1 MINYKI
7 RFFKDLLTFLS
18 CIFFVGC
25 NNLMD
30 YNSIIEK
37 LSTEELLCASLL
49 EIEGVSFF
57 LGEPYTGSCLIY
69 NSDYTRKTQ
78 LESYVNGKVDGVVLG
93 FFPSGEVEFIGH
105 KKNGE
110 INGDYIKF
118 HENGEIAITGQF
130 KNGFYVGNFMF
141 YDINGENIE
150 KKKYNQFGILLNSK
164 TY

>member
-7 RFFKDLLTFLS
+7 RFFKNLLIFLS

-37 LSTEELLCASLL
+37 YSSEELLCASLL
-49 EIEGVSFF
+49 EIEGVNIF
-57 LGEPYTGSCLIY
+57 LGEPFTGSCLIY
-69 NSDYTRKTQ
+69 NSDYTRKTELQ
-78 LESYVNGKVDGVVLG
+78 SYVNGKVDGVVLG

-118 HENGEIAITGQF
+118 YENGKIAITGQF
-130 KNGFYVGNFMF
+130 SDGLYIGTFKYFDENGKL
-141 YDINGENIE
+141 IE
-150 KKKYNQFGILLNSK
+150 KSKYNNYGKLLQSK